1 MNLDELEKSAGDTG
15 PYQIVVFLILG
26 IFTFSATDSIS
37 INFLAAKMDHW
48 CYVPGLENYSH
59 AQQREIGIPGSE
71 TGSNHGYSHCHRYP
85 GDFTR
90 YSKNTSM
97 NNTDLNMTF
106 DDSTTCSRWVYDKS
120 VFVSTI
126 VSQVKINVIAHTVL
140 N

>member
-15 PYQIVVFLILG
+15 PYQIVVFLILS
-26 IFTFSATDSIS
+26 IFKFFSTDSIS

-48 CYVPGLENYSH
+48 CYVPGSENYSH
-59 AQQREIGIPGSE
+59 AQQRQIGIPGSE
-71 TGSNHGYSHCHRYP
+71 SGSNPGYSHCHRYP

-97 NNTDLNMTF
+97 NSTVLNMTF
-106 DDSTTCSRWVYDKS
+106 ADSTTCSLWVYDKS

-126 VSQVKINVIAHTVL
+126 VSQVEIDFL
-140 N
+140 